1 MSRCVC
7 KSWLAIVD
15 AHRLLWADLLPL
27 LFSGFFMNFHDF
39 YISEFFTPRS
49 DVPSIPGKQDYL
61 PKASSL
67 SWGYIDG
74 HCNGLVLVDSY
85 DDNGDKNRYVLNP
98 ATQWLAPLPPCP
110 PSPMEIKGTFKVEY
124 LAYNPTKSTNFE
136 FEVVSVTH
144 FGRMCKPGDTHDH
157 EIEQCEWPPSVC
169 ILDVFSSTTGQW
181 EERISLSSDK
191 YHVIKPPPGIEVE
204 DYPEIYLGKSSKG
217 IYCASIKGRCRVQV
231 WNLDESG
238 CQMKWVLIHDR
249 DLSKWLLKHKLEY
262 PIPCYGAKIQE
273 HWALQDINY
282 YYDGYNSD
290 HDMEAPTEDKIE
302 WSLQA
307 SEDEKFTWS
316 SYDEY
321 GCYGGYMEILGFHP
335 WKEIIFLSESI
346 TRGLAYHLSSS
357 KVEVVGNIYPVGY
370 ANELGNEQILKSSFP
385 HTPCW
390 LTQTADE
397 RS

>member
-157 EIEQCEWPPSVC
+157 EIEQCEWPPS
-169 ILDVFSSTTGQW
+169 
-181 EERISLSSDK
+181 
-191 YHVIKPPPGIEVE
+191 
-204 DYPEIYLGKSSKG
+204 
-217 IYCASIKGRCRVQV
+217 
-231 WNLDESG
+231 
-238 CQMKWVLIHDR
+238 
-249 DLSKWLLKHKLEY
+249 HKLEY

-273 HWALQDINY
+273 HWALRDINY

-290 HDMEAPTEDKIE
+290 HDMEAPMKTKLNGPFKLLKMRNLHGALMMNMD
-302 WSLQA
+302 A
-307 SEDEKFTWS
+307 MVGTWRF
-316 SYDEY
+316 
-321 GCYGGYMEILGFHP
+321 LGFIHG
-335 WKEIIFLSESI
+335 KK
-346 TRGLAYHLSSS
+346 LSS
-357 KVEVVGNIYPVGY
+357 
-370 ANELGNEQILKSSFP
+370 
-385 HTPCW
+385 
-390 LTQTADE
+390 
-397 RS
+397 